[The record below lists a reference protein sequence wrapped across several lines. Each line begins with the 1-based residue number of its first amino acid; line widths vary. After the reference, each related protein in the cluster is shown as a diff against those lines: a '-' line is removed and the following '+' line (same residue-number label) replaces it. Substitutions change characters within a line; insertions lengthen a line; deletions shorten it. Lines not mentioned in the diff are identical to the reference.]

1 MIVYLVA
8 TLIACA
14 LAWQGTRSG
23 RRWPWFV
30 AAAIP
35 LTLVSALRWDVG
47 TDFYYTY
54 YPRFLAM
61 ECRNLGGTEELV
73 NGIIGPLFA
82 RLQKGPPAT
91 VLSCYRAYC
100 QAFDSQEP
108 GLSLLMEFASR
119 CGLGFRGV
127 VVITALLVGLGVFLA
142 VYRQSR
148 SPVLAIYLYVATSN
162 YFLGLNIIRQY
173 LAIVLLL
180 VAVEFIVRRQLLHFL
195 TCIAVATLFHRS
207 AIVLYPCYLLAFL
220 AIRPWQGVVLVSVAL
235 LFSAIA
241 EPMALWTLPK
251 IGLERY
257 CLYFGQNSHFVH
269 DGFERVFFAINLT
282 FMALGACYWR
292 QAKERSPYFTIW
304 YGMTVIGTVALAFSG
319 SLPLMKRINF
329 YFAAPQFLLLPEI
342 LLAESRVGLRRILTV
357 LVVIGFALE
366 TFVAVC
372 VYNKNEVLPYGISC
386 RPDHAR
392 KRVRAARPFGWCKS
406 KRIWYNT
413 MK

>member
-1 MIVYLVA
+1 MIVYLAA
-8 TLIACA
+8 TLLACA
-14 LAWQGTRSG
+14 LAWKGTRSD
-23 RRWPWFV
+23 RKWPWFV

-54 YPRFLAM
+54 YPMFQAM
-61 ECRNLGGTEELV
+61 ECRNLGGSEEQV
-73 NGIIGPLFA
+73 NAIMSPLFA
-82 RLQKGPPAT
+82 RVQLDHPSDSL
-91 VLSCYRAYC
+91 LSCYRRLC
-100 QAFDSQEP
+100 LTFDRQEP
-108 GLSLLMEFASR
+108 GLSLLMEFASW

-162 YFLGLNIIRQY
+162 YFLGFNIIRQY
-173 LAIVLLL
+173 LAIAILL

-207 AIVLYPCYLLAFL
+207 AIVLYPCYLLVFL
-220 AIRPWQGVVLVSVAL
+220 SIRPWQGFVLVAVAL
-235 LFSAIA
+235 FFSVLA
-241 EPMALWTLPK
+241 EPTVLWLLPK

-257 CLYFGQNSHFVH
+257 CCHFSSNSPCAH
-269 DGFERVFFAINLT
+269 DGFEWIFFTINLA
-282 FMALGACYWR
+282 FMALGAWYWKR
-292 QAKERSPYFTIW
+292 AKERSPYFTIW
-304 YGMTVIGTVALAFSG
+304 YGMTVIGTVVLAFSG

-357 LVVIGFALE
+357 LVIIGFALE

-372 VYNKNEVLPYGISC
+372 VYNKNEVLPYGIIC
-386 RPDHAR
+386 RPDHAPP
-392 KRVRAARPFGWCKS
+392 RVRFASGPVGWRLAK
-406 KRIWYNT
+406 
-413 MK
+413 